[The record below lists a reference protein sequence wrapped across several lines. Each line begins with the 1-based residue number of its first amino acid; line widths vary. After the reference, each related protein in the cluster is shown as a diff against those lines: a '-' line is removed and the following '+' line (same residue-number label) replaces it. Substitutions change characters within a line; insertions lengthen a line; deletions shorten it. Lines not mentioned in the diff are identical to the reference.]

1 MNTRSF
7 CKYPFARSSLI
18 AGLTCCLAVLVLS
31 ACGGGGSASNSSP
44 TTPDTTVINPGIYKG
59 AVLGK
64 DWITVLLPNT
74 ADSTLFYALHY
85 NATDPDIYS
94 GSGKITGTSSASLST
109 VYLFPDNSKPVRTG
123 TGTLTSLRDG
133 IVNLALSFSAISIDH
148 SAPSGYTFNSPAS
161 LSLAQGT
168 WQGRWS
174 YGQGYAENF
183 TLNISATGDVTST
196 AMFQNDCQLTA
207 SKLSVN
213 AVDNKTYNLFNWTL
227 KIPTATIC
235 STTFGGQTLT
245 GAGFITNSTVP
256 GKSKTLYLVATT
268 TDGRGISFKADR

>member
-7 CKYPFARSSLI
+7 CRYPFTRSSLI
-18 AGLTCCLAVLVLS
+18 ACLMYAFVVLVLS
-31 ACGGGGSASNSSP
+31 ACGGGGSSNSSS
-44 TTPDTTVINPGIYKG
+44 THTDATVINPGIYKG

-64 DWITVLLPNT
+64 DWITVLLPTTGSATN
-74 ADSTLFYALHY
+74 FYALHY

-94 GSGKITGTSSASLST
+94 GTGQITGTSAASMST

-123 TGTLTSLRDG
+123 TGTLTSLKDG
-133 IVNLALSFSAISIDH
+133 IVSLALSFSSISIDH
-148 SAPSGYTFNSPAS
+148 SAPSGYNFNSPAS

-183 TLNISATGDVTST
+183 TLNISATGDVSSS
-196 AMFQNDCQLTA
+196 AMFQNDCQLTG
-207 SKLSVN
+207 SKLTVN
-213 AVDNKTYNLFNWTL
+213 AVDNQIYNLFNWTL
-227 KIPTATIC
+227 KIPAATIC

-256 GKSKTLYLVATT
+256 GKAKTLYLVATT